1 MGSGCG
7 EGVRSAVGC
16 GSTGCEGSGC
26 GAGVAAGAGVGS
38 GSAEIVGSSEGVCV
52 VLVLGSCSTH
62 GIAVGVEVDGW
73 LLAVL
78 ELLLRC

>member
-1 MGSGCG
+1 MGLGWG
-7 EGVRSAVGC
+7 EGIGSAVGC
-16 GSTGCEGSGC
+16 GS
-26 GAGVAAGAGVGS
+26 AGGS

-62 GIAVGVEVDGW
+62 GIALGVAVGVEVDGW

>member
-1 MGSGCG
+1 MGSGWG
-7 EGVRSAVGC
+7 EGIGSAVGC
-16 GSTGCEGSGC
+16 GS
-26 GAGVAAGAGVGS
+26 AGGS

-62 GIAVGVEVDGW
+62 GIALGVVVDGW